1 MFRLAL
7 IGTLLACSVTACAR
21 EATPPANP
29 AAPAQEA
36 PIPTPATG
44 ANESA
49 ATTAVNAQESAG
61 PEPAETAD
69 ASLERATQIA
79 QADRLPGGRWQ
90 SGKHYT
96 PIVPAQPTDA
106 PAGKVEVNEIFWYG
120 CGHCFALEPY
130 ISSWLKNKPD
140 YIHFVKTPVMWG
152 PVHKSHARLFYTLE
166 ALKRPELHAKVFE
179 EIHTNGNPLVANDE
193 ANSKSLQLAWAKRNG
208 IAEAD
213 FLREYDGFWV
223 NTQLQKAEMATRRF
237 RVQAVPLVIVGGKYS
252 TDVAMAGGQSDLLQ
266 LINDLA
272 ASEKRR

>member
-1 MFRLAL
+1 MFRIAL
-7 IGTLLACSVTACAR
+7 IGTLLACSVMACAR
-21 EATPPANP
+21 EAAPPASP
-29 AAPAQEA
+29 ATPAAQEAAPA
-36 PIPTPATG
+36 PAAA

-49 ATTAVNAQESAG
+49 ASTAVNAQESAG
-61 PEPAETAD
+61 PETAETAD

-130 ISSWLKNKPD
+130 FTSWLKNKPD
-140 YIHFVKTPVMWG
+140 YIQFVKTPVMWG

-166 ALKRPELHAKVFE
+166 ALKRSDLHAKVFE
-179 EIHTNGNPLVANDE
+179 EIHTNGNMLVANDE
-193 ANSKSLQLAWAKRNG
+193 ANSKSMQLAFAKRQG

-213 FLREYDGFWV
+213 FLREYEGFWV
-223 NTQLQKAEMATRRF
+223 NTQLQKAEMATRRY

-252 TDVAMAGGQSDLLQ
+252 TDVGSAGGQSEMLQ